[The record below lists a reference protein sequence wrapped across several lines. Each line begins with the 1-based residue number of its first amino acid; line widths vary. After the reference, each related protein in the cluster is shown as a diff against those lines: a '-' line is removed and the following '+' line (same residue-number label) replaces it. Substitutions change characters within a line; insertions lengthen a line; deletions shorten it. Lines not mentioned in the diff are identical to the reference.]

1 MPIHVL
7 PPEVA
12 AKIAAGEVVERPA
25 SVVKELVENSLDAG
39 ATEITVEV
47 RGGGLEL
54 IRVSDN
60 GSGIPAAEVPLAFQR
75 HATSKLSSADDLSTI
90 ATLGFR
96 GEALPSIAA
105 VAHVTM
111 LTRAP
116 QEQSGTYA
124 EVEGEKALRRE
135 PRGAPQGATV
145 TVRCLFENV
154 PARLKF
160 MRSRASESARVQQV
174 VHHSMLAYPEVRF
187 TLLQEDRPPQVS
199 GGTGRL
205 RDVLATVYGPE
216 AAGAMLEIPS
226 SQEGPIAVT
235 GLVSP
240 PNLTR
245 SNRNAITLLV
255 NRRWVQSRLLTYA
268 VEEAYRGFLQEGRH
282 PLAVIDIAVPYD
294 EVDVNVH
301 PAKSEVRFHEESR
314 VFAALQRAVREA
326 LTSTSPV
333 PAVGVRSLLHARA
346 PVPPT
351 ERAPGLSLPAP
362 SAPEL
367 QPFLATSP
375 EHRETPTPRERL
387 PVLRVLGQL
396 QETYVVA
403 EGPDGMYLVD
413 QHAAHERVTYERLR
427 EQIASGESLVQGLLE
442 PAIVEVP
449 PDLVKA
455 LHRHLGL
462 LERYGFRLEPFGS
475 GSYLIRGVPL
485 PLSGASPGD
494 SLTQLLE
501 ALDWGKEASALEE
514 EVVVTLACHGSVR
527 AGKRLA
533 LEEMQA
539 LLRQLETCSQPQTC
553 PHGRPTMVHVS
564 ATRLEREFGRR

>member
-1 MPIHVL
+1 MPIRVL

-60 GSGIPAAEVPLAFQR
+60 GGGIPAAEVLLAFRR
-75 HATSKLSSADDLSTI
+75 HATSKLSSADDLSRI
-90 ATLGFR
+90 VTLGFR

-116 QEQSGTYA
+116 QEQGGTQA
-124 EVEGEKALRRE
+124 EVEGEKELRRE
-135 PRGAPQGATV
+135 PKGAPQGTTV
-145 TVRCLFENV
+145 TVRRLFENV

-160 MRSRASESARVQQV
+160 IRSRASESARVQQV
-174 VHHSMLAYPEVRF
+174 VHPYMLAHPEVRF
-187 TLLQEDRPPQVS
+187 TLLLEDRPPQVS

-216 AAGAMLEIPS
+216 AAGAMLELAS
-226 SQEGPIAVT
+226 GQEGAISVT

-240 PNLTR
+240 PSLTR

-294 EVDVNVH
+294 QVDVNVH
-301 PAKSEVRFHEESR
+301 PAKSEVRFLEESR
-314 VFAALQRAVREA
+314 VFAVLQRAVRAA
-326 LTSTSPV
+326 LTAASPV
-333 PAVGVRSLLHARA
+333 PAVGARPLLQTRA
-346 PVPPT
+346 PVVPMERSPGTSPT
-351 ERAPGLSLPAP
+351 ADEPLP
-362 SAPEL
+362 L
-367 QPFLATSP
+367 LAASP
-375 EHRETPTPRERL
+375 EHRQLPSPRERL

-427 EQIASGESLVQGLLE
+427 EQIAAGESLVQGLLE
-442 PAIVEVP
+442 PATVDVP

-455 LHRHLGL
+455 LGKHLGL

-501 ALDWGKEASALEE
+501 ALDWGKGAADLEE
-514 EVVVTLACHGSVR
+514 EMVVTLACHGSVR

-539 LLRQLETCSQPQTC
+539 LLRELETCSQPRTC